1 MFITIL
7 DSITGEFFWVH
18 ILFLFFD
25 YVKSEIYVFI
35 TMEIHGVGL
44 DWVRV
49 KAMSY
54 SVSYM
59 LQMILAIMKFLVY
72 MFGLFL
78 FLSFFLSLSLVT

>member
-1 MFITIL
+1 
-7 DSITGEFFWVH
+7 
-18 ILFLFFD
+18 FD

-78 FLSFFLSLSLVT
+78 FLSFVLYFFCSFFLYFFLSLTSHITVQLCLS